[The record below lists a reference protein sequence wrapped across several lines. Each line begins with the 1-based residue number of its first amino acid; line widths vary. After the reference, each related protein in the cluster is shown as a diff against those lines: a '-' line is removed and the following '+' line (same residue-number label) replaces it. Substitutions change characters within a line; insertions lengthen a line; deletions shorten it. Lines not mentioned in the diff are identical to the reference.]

1 MAVRVG
7 KRWNSSIY
15 ESGDSLARAKSV
27 SLSKYDHGPIIPQ
40 RQVWVHPTDTSN
52 QRAPRLFVQEC
63 IAYPEAIRLF
73 AEDRIRL
80 ADGKVTILDD

>member
-52 QRAPRLFVQEC
+52 QRARRVFEQEC
-63 IAYPEAIRLF
+63 IAYPQAVEQFCQRSIRLTGRSV
-73 AEDRIRL
+73 EI
-80 ADGKVTILDD
+80 GSE